1 MANKQ
6 GRPTIFSGSVLDDAN
21 AYINFFLM
29 TEEQRQ
35 KVGDKRKNL
44 FEVLPSVAGL
54 AIYLN
59 IARSTLQ
66 AWEKSNNEFSGTLER
81 LKAVQEVLLVNGGL
95 RGDLNPTIAKL
106 MLANHGYTDKQDIKL
121 SVNPLSDLID
131 EIGNEAR
138 GDSVH
143 QKEDRG

>member
-6 GRPTIFSGSVLDDAN
+6 GRPTIFNRSVLDDAN
-21 AYINFFLM
+21 AYIGFFLM
-29 TEEQRQ
+29 TEEQRHEI
-35 KVGDKRKNL
+35 GDKRKNI
-44 FEVLPSVAGL
+44 FEVVPSVAGL

-59 IARSTLQ
+59 VARSTLQ
-66 AWEKSNNEFSGTLER
+66 VWEKSNSEFSGTLDR

-95 RGDLNPTIAKL
+95 KGDLNSTITKL
-106 MLANHGYTDKQDIKL
+106 MLSNHGYSDKQDIKM

-138 GDSVH
+138 G
-143 QKEDRG
+143 